1 MKLARQLERRLEDA
15 LDHLA
20 GRIFRGGLHVSELAA
35 RLAREAEL
43 AEFRTPAG
51 PATANRFTL
60 ELNPAN
66 LAGDPEPLARELE
79 LVFTELA
86 ADRGWRLEGPV
97 EVSLGPSEEVGVG
110 TIASSASVASGALP
124 CWAQLTSPSGEKILI
139 RHNRA
144 VIGRS
149 TDADVVLD
157 YPEIS
162 RTHALI
168 YRQGGE
174 IYVVDTG
181 SANGTRVDGVTVGR
195 APTRVAP
202 VAELTLANHPF
213 RFTPCRS

>member
-35 RLAREAEL
+35 RIAREAEL
-43 AEFRTPAG
+43 AEFRSPAG

-60 ELNPAN
+60 LVNPAN

-79 LVFTELA
+79 NAFTELA

-97 EVSLGPSEEVGVG
+97 EVALDRSEEVGVG
-110 TIASSASVASGALP
+110 TISSSTAVAPGSLP
-124 CWAQLTSPSGEKILI
+124 CWAQLTTPDGEKTPI

-144 VIGRS
+144 IIGRS
-149 TDADVVLD
+149 DDADVVLD

-162 RTHALI
+162 RLHALI

-174 IYVVDTG
+174 IYIVDGG
-181 SANGTRVDGVTVGR
+181 SANGTRVNNNAVGKT
-195 APTRVAP
+195 PTKMAA

>member
-35 RLAREAEL
+35 RVAREAEL

-60 ELNPAN
+60 LVNPAN
-66 LAGDPEPLARELE
+66 LADDPQPLARELE
-79 LVFTELA
+79 IAFGELA

-97 EVSLGPSEEVGVG
+97 EIALERSEEVGVG
-110 TIASSASVASGALP
+110 TISSAASVAQGTLP
-124 CWAQLTSPSGEKILI
+124 CWAQLTSPEGEKTPI

-144 VIGRS
+144 IVGRS
-149 TDADVVLD
+149 TDADVVVD
-157 YPEIS
+157 RPEIS

-174 IYVVDTG
+174 IYVVDAG
-181 SANGTRVDGVTVGR
+181 SANGTRVDGVAVGR
-195 APTRVAP
+195 TPTRMAA
-202 VAELTLANHPF
+202 VAELTMANHPF

>member
-20 GRIFRGGLHVSELAA
+20 GRIFRGGLHLSELAA
-35 RLAREAEL
+35 RIAREA
-43 AEFRTPAG
+43 
-51 PATANRFTL
+51 
-60 ELNPAN
+60 
-66 LAGDPEPLARELE
+66 
-79 LVFTELA
+79 ELA

-97 EVSLGPSEEVGVG
+97 TVALDRSEEVAVG
-110 TIASSASVASGALP
+110 TIASSASIAPGTLP
-124 CWAQLTSPSGEKILI
+124 CWAQLTSPNGEKTPI

-149 TDADVVLD
+149 DDADVVLG

-174 IYVVDTG
+174 IYVVDPG
-181 SANGTRVDGVTVGR
+181 SANGTQVDGTAVGR
-195 APTRVAP
+195 TPTRIAA
-202 VAELTLANHPF
+202 VAELTLANRHF

>member
-20 GRIFRGGLHVSELAA
+20 GRIFRGGLHLSELAA
-35 RLAREAEL
+35 RIAREAEL
-43 AEFRTPAG
+43 AEFRSPAG
-51 PATANRFTL
+51 AATANRFTL
-60 ELNPAN
+60 LVNPAN
-66 LAGDPEPLARELE
+66 LAGDPKPLARELE
-79 LVFTELA
+79 AAFTELA

-97 EVSLGPSEEVGVG
+97 TVALHRSEEVAVG
-110 TIASSASVASGALP
+110 TIASSASIAPGTLP
-124 CWAQLTSPSGEKILI
+124 CWAQLTSPNGEKTPI

-149 TDADVVLD
+149 DDADVVLG

-174 IYVVDTG
+174 IYVVDPG
-181 SANGTRVDGVTVGR
+181 SANGTQVDGTAVGR
-195 APTRVAP
+195 TPTLMAA
-202 VAELTLANHPF
+202 VAELTLANHHF